1 MTGWAAKAFAIL
13 MSSFREAIFIDADS
27 FFFVDPA
34 VLFDDEAYLSTGALF
49 FKDRNLSPENK
60 RAWIKSIL
68 PSPISDKIKQ
78 NRMWTG
84 ESGHMQESGVIVV
97 DKSRHFIPLLLSTRL
112 NGPDRDGD
120 EAKGKKGV
128 YDMMYGD
135 KETFWLSWE
144 MAGDVDYSF
153 HSGGAG
159 VMGRQNTSS
168 AGSDDS
174 ATSGMLSTEKKPAV
188 CAPQLIHLD
197 RDGKPLWFNGWI
209 SKTKDDLTD
218 WQQFDVY
225 LQEPDETGRANK
237 NNPWSINP
245 GNVVCLESNDTHAFT
260 EKESA
265 ILDGFLDLAKKT
277 SPMFEW

>member
-1 MTGWAAKAFAIL
+1 
-13 MSSFREAIFIDADS
+13 
-27 FFFVDPA
+27 
-34 VLFDDEAYLSTGALF
+34 
-49 FKDRNLSPENK
+49 
-60 RAWIKSIL
+60 
-68 PSPISDKIKQ
+68 
-78 NRMWTG
+78 MWTG

-144 MAGDVDYSF
+144 MAGDVDYAF

-159 VMGRQNTSS
+159 VMGRQNASS

-174 ATSGMLSTEKKPAV
+174 TTSGMSSTEKKPAV
-188 CAPQLIHLD
+188 CSPQLIHLD

-225 LQEPDETGRANK
+225 LQEPDETGRALK

-245 GNVVCLESNDTHAFT
+245 GNVVCLESNDTHSFT

>member
-1 MTGWAAKAFAIL
+1 
-13 MSSFREAIFIDADS
+13 MSSFHEAIFIDADS
-27 FFFVDPA
+27 LFFVDPET
-34 VLFDDEAYLSTGALF
+34 LFEDEAYRSTGALF

-68 PSPISDKIKQ
+68 PSPISDNIKK

-120 EAKGKKGV
+120 EEKGKKGV
-128 YDMMYGD
+128 YEMMYGD

-144 MAGDVDYSF
+144 MAGDVDYAF

-159 VMGRQNTSS
+159 VMGRLTSDPFIES
-168 AGSDDS
+168 EDDNS
-174 ATSGMLSTEKKPAV
+174 TTVGMMSTEKKPTV
-188 CAPQLIHLD
+188 CSPQLIHLD
-197 RDGKPLWFNGWI
+197 HAGKPLWFNGWI
-209 SKTKDDLTD
+209 SKTKDDLID
-218 WQQFDVY
+218 WQQFDVF
-225 LQEPDETGRANK
+225 LREPDEAGKASK

-245 GNVVCLESNDTHAFT
+245 GNVVCLESEDTHTFT
-260 EKESA
+260 AKESA
-265 ILDGFLDLAKKT
+265 ILDGFLDLAKKN
-277 SPMFEW
+277 SPMFEWS